1 MAFVI
6 LHYMVDEDTV
16 ECVESIR
23 KWIDTESYKIILVDN
38 CSPNDSFEKLKL
50 RYENSSDVIL
60 IHNDSNLGF
69 AKGNNVGYIYAK
81 NQLNARFVVL
91 MNNDIMLIEPDLFKK
106 VNEEYQNTG
115 FAVLGPMIFT
125 KDGTCNSNPYRSSP
139 LSIDD
144 VNYLI
149 KDLKRRLF
157 WAKYHG
163 ESIYQKLFKPR
174 DVTKSHKP
182 NDFIFKQENVCL
194 HGCFLVFSDLYLN
207 KYNGLNENTFLYV
220 EEDILYWEMMRDGM
234 KTVYLPE
241 IRIFHK
247 EDSATK
253 AATKSK
259 RTKRLFVYSNLINSL
274 YVLKEEMEKDN
285 YEYKV

>member
-1 MAFVI
+1 MI
-6 LHYMVDEDTV
+6 LHYIVDQDTV

-23 KWIDTESYKIILVDN
+23 KWIDTESYKIIIVDN
-38 CSPNDSFEKLKL
+38 CSPNNSFEKLKL

-81 NQLNARFVVL
+81 NQLKAQFVVL
-91 MNNDIMLIEPDLFKK
+91 MNNDILLIEPNLYKK

-125 KDGTCNSNPYRSSP
+125 KDGTCNSNPYRSSS

-149 KDLKRRLF
+149 KDLKRRVF

-163 ESIYQKLFKPR
+163 EGIYQKLFKPR

-182 NDFIFKQENVCL
+182 NGFIFKQENVCL
-194 HGCFLVFSDLYLN
+194 HGCFLVLSDSYLN

-247 EDSATK
+247 EDVATEV
-253 AATKSK
+253 ATKSK
-259 RTKRLFVYSNLINSL
+259 RTKRLFFYSNLINSL
-274 YVLKEEMEKDN
+274 YVLKNEMEKENDGH
-285 YEYKV
+285 KV